1 MTNQPGDRPMSRG
14 RLIAATLGALALAA
28 LIVLGAVLPAEFNRD
43 PLGVGR
49 LSGLSRLWAPDQKTV
64 DTRGRGAPLARE
76 YDIGFRQDVVEIPLG
91 GFLTGAENS
100 ELEYKVRMRKD
111 ASLVYSWQVSG
122 AGRADDF
129 HFDQHGH
136 TTPAPGAPM
145 TVATY
150 RQGFG
155 LKQAGVLTA
164 PFTGIHGWQFS
175 NSSEQPVVV
184 RLKLAGFYEL
194 IPAGRPGNERG
205 VVANVPAA
213 QARPDAPAALQAAP

>member
-1 MTNQPGDRPMSRG
+1 MSRG
-14 RLIAATLGALALAA
+14 RMIALTLGALAAAA
-28 LIVLGAVLPAEFNRD
+28 LIVFGAILPAEFNKD

-49 LSGLSRLWAPDQKTV
+49 LTGIARLWAPPEKTI
-64 DTRGRGAPLARE
+64 DAGKGQAALARE
-76 YDIGFRQDVVEIPLG
+76 FDQPLRTDVVEIPLG

-100 ELEYKVRMRKD
+100 ELEYKVRMRKGQ
-111 ASLVYSWQVSG
+111 ALVYSWTVEGPATAQ
-122 AGRADDF
+122 DF

-136 TTPAPGAPM
+136 TTPPPGQEM

-150 RQGFG
+150 KQAFG
-155 LKQAGVLTA
+155 LKQNGTLTA
-164 PFTGIHGWQFS
+164 AFDGIHGWQFS

-194 IPAGRPGNERG
+194 IPGGQPGNEAS

-213 QARPDAPAALQAAP
+213 QARPNAPLALKAAP